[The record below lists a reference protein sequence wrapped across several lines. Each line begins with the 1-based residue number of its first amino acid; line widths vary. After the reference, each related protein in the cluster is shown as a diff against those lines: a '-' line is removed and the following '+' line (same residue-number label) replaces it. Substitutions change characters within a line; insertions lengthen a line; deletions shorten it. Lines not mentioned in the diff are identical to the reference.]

1 MIEQYKKIII
11 IGGGILGLSIAR
23 QLMIRGYK
31 NLTILEKD
39 ESIALHQSSRNS
51 GVMHSGLYYEPNSL
65 KANLSRKGILLLK
78 DYCNKNSIKWE
89 ECGKIVVASELSEI
103 DRLEKLFMRGQA
115 NGLKGIKKLS
125 SKEVNS
131 FEPYVNAKAGIVVP
145 EESIVNYLDVANK
158 FKEEIISLGGSIK
171 YSSKVVDVKLFINN
185 QELILENGEVIEG
198 EIIISAAGIYSDK
211 LAKVLNIDIDNKQ
224 ILPFRGEYYL
234 LKPSFQ
240 YLVKG
245 LIYPVPNPSLPFLG
259 VHFTK
264 LIKGGV
270 EAGPNAVLA
279 LAREGYKWQII
290 NFKELYESL
299 SYIGLQKFILKYPLV
314 TSSEILRSLLKP
326 IFVKSLQR
334 LIPDI
339 KGNMLSPGNA
349 GIRAQLINTQGD
361 LEQDFDIRI
370 KDNIVLILNAPSP
383 AATSSLSIS
392 EYVVDLVTQ

>member
-1 MIEQYKKIII
+1 MITQNKKIII

-78 DYCNKNSIKWE
+78 KYCTKNSIKWE
-89 ECGKIVVASELSEI
+89 ECGKIVVSTEPNEI
-103 DRLEKLFMRGQA
+103 ERLEKLFIRGQA

-131 FEPYVNAKAGIVVP
+131 IEPYVNAKAGILVP

-171 YSSKVVDVKLFINN
+171 YFSKVVDAKFLINHK
-185 QELILENGEVIEG
+185 ELKLENGDAIDG
-198 EIIISAAGIYSDK
+198 EIIISASGVHSDK
-211 LAKVLNIDIDNKQ
+211 LAKVFNIEIDNKK
-224 ILPFRGEYYL
+224 IIPFRGEYYL
-234 LKPSFQ
+234 LKPSYE

-279 LAREGYKWQII
+279 LAREGYKWKII
-290 NFKELYESL
+290 NLGELYESL
-299 SYIGLQKFILKYPLV
+299 SYIGLQKFILKYPLI
-314 TSSEILRSLLKP
+314 TSSEILRSLSNKL
-326 IFVKSLQR
+326 FVKSLQR
-334 LIPDI
+334 LIPDL
-339 KGNMLSPGNA
+339 KENMLFRGNA
-349 GIRAQLINTQGD
+349 GIRAQLMNTKGD

-392 EYVVDLVTQ
+392 EYIVDKITQ

>member
-1 MIEQYKKIII
+1 MIEQHKKIII

-23 QLMIRGYK
+23 QLMIRGFK
-31 NLTILEKD
+31 NLTIVEKD
-39 ESIALHQSSRNS
+39 DSIALHQSSRNS
-51 GVMHSGLYYEPNSL
+51 GVMHSGLYYKPNSL

-89 ECGKIVVASELSEI
+89 QCGKIVVASEFSEI
-103 DRLEKLFMRGQA
+103 DRLEKLFVRGQA

-131 FEPYVNAKAGIVVP
+131 FEPYVNAKAGIIVP

-171 YSSKVVDVKLFINN
+171 YSSKVVDVKLFINY
-185 QELILENGEVIEG
+185 QELILENGEVIDG

-211 LAKVLNIDIDNKQ
+211 LAKILNIDIDNKQ

-234 LKPSFQ
+234 LKPSFE

-245 LIYPVPNPSLPFLG
+245 LIYPVPNPTLPFLG

-290 NFKELYESL
+290 NLRELYESL

-339 KGNMLSPGNA
+339 KGNMLSSGNA
-349 GIRAQLINTQGD
+349 GIRAQLINTKGD

-392 EYVVDLVTQ
+392 EYVVDIITQ

>member
-1 MIEQYKKIII
+1 MITQNKKIIV

-31 NLTILEKD
+31 KVTILEKN

-65 KANLSRKGILLLK
+65 KANLSRKGIFLLK
-78 DYCNKNSIKWE
+78 NYCNKNSIKWE
-89 ECGKIVVASELSEI
+89 ECGKIVVSTETSELEG
-103 DRLEKLFMRGQA
+103 LEKLFVRGQS
-115 NGLKGIKKLS
+115 NGLRGIKKLS

-131 FEPYVNAKAGIVVP
+131 IEPYVNAKAGIIVP
-145 EESIVNYLDVANK
+145 EESVVNYLDVANK
-158 FKEEIISLGGSIK
+158 FKEEIISFGGTIK
-171 YSSKVVDVKLFINN
+171 YFSKVVDVKFFIDHK
-185 QELILENGEVIEG
+185 ELILENGEVING

-211 LAKVLNIDIDNKQ
+211 LAKVLNIEIDNKK
-224 ILPFRGEYYL
+224 IIPFRGEYYL
-234 LKPSFQ
+234 LKPSFE

-279 LAREGYKWQII
+279 LAREGYKWKII
-290 NFKELYESL
+290 NLGELYESL
-299 SYIGLQKFILKYPLV
+299 SYIGLQKFILKYPLI
-314 TSSEILRSLLKP
+314 TSIEILRSISKP
-326 IFVKSLQR
+326 LFVKSLQR

-339 KGNMLSPGNA
+339 KENMLTSGNA
-349 GIRAQLINTQGD
+349 GVRAQLMNTQGD

-392 EYVVDLVTQ
+392 EYVVDTITQ

>member
-1 MIEQYKKIII
+1 MITQNKKIIV

-31 NLTILEKD
+31 KVTILEKN

-65 KANLSRKGILLLK
+65 KANLSRKGIFLLK
-78 DYCNKNSIKWE
+78 NYCNKNSIKWE
-89 ECGKIVVASELSEI
+89 ECGKIVVSTETSELEG
-103 DRLEKLFMRGQA
+103 LEKLFVRGQS
-115 NGLKGIKKLS
+115 NGLRGIKKLS

-131 FEPYVNAKAGIVVP
+131 VEPYVNAKAGIIVP

-158 FKEEIISLGGSIK
+158 FKEEIISFGGTIK
-171 YSSKVVDVKLFINN
+171 YFSKVVDVKFFINHK
-185 QELILENGEVIEG
+185 ELILENGEVING

-211 LAKVLNIDIDNKQ
+211 LAKVFNIEIDKKK
-224 ILPFRGEYYL
+224 IIPFRGEYYL
-234 LKPSFQ
+234 LKPSFE
-240 YLVKG
+240 YLVRG

-279 LAREGYKWQII
+279 LAREGYKWKII
-290 NFKELYESL
+290 NLEELYESL
-299 SYIGLQKFILKYPLV
+299 SYIGLQKFILKYPLI
-314 TSSEILRSLLKP
+314 TSIEILRSISKP
-326 IFVKSLQR
+326 LFVKSLQR

-339 KGNMLSPGNA
+339 KENMLTSGNA
-349 GIRAQLINTQGD
+349 GVRAQLMNNQGD
-361 LEQDFDIRI
+361 LEHDFDIRV

-392 EYVVDLVTQ
+392 EYIVDTITQ

>member
-1 MIEQYKKIII
+1 MITQNKKIII

-31 NLTILEKD
+31 NLTILEKN

-78 DYCNKNSIKWE
+78 KYCTKNSIKWE
-89 ECGKIVVASELSEI
+89 ECGKIVVSTEPSEI
-103 DRLEKLFMRGQA
+103 ERLEKLFIRGQA

-131 FEPYVNAKAGIVVP
+131 IEPYVNAKAGILVP

-171 YSSKVVDVKLFINN
+171 YFSKVVDAKFLINHK
-185 QELILENGEVIEG
+185 ELILESGDIIYG
-198 EIIISAAGIYSDK
+198 EIIISAAGIHSDK
-211 LAKVLNIDIDNKQ
+211 LAKVLNIEIDNKK
-224 ILPFRGEYYL
+224 IIPFRGEYYL
-234 LKPSFQ
+234 LKPSFE

-279 LAREGYKWQII
+279 LAREGYKWKII
-290 NFKELYESL
+290 NLGELYESL
-299 SYIGLQKFILKYPLV
+299 SYIGLQKFILKYPLI
-314 TSSEILRSLLKP
+314 TSSEILRSLSNKL
-326 IFVKSLQR
+326 FVKSLQR
-334 LIPDI
+334 LIPDL
-339 KGNMLSPGNA
+339 KENMLFRGNA
-349 GIRAQLINTQGD
+349 GIRAQLMNTKGD

-392 EYVVDLVTQ
+392 EYIVDKIT